1 MLKLRN
7 TIGAVVLLASVV
19 GGSIQPAQGSTDE
32 PMRTASVPEA
42 WSPEGRARSSASVPE
57 AWSPEGRARV
67 MVSVPEA
74 WSPEGR
80 APYS

>member
-7 TIGAVVLLASVV
+7 TIGAVVLLASAACGPCVA
-19 GGSIQPAQGSTDE
+19 PGSTGE
-32 PMRTASVPEA
+32 AMRTASVPEA
-42 WSPEGRARSSASVPE
+42 WSPEGRARDVA
-57 AWSPEGRARV
+57 
-67 MVSVPEA
+67 SVPEA